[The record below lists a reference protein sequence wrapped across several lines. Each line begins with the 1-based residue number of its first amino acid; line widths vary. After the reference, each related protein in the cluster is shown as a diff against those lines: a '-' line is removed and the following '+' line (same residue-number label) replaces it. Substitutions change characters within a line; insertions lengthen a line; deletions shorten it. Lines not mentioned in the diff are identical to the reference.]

1 MPHVIVKMYPGNSE
15 EQKGKLAEEITKVI
29 MAGTGKSEAAV
40 SVSIVE
46 VPEEVWMEQVY
57 QTEILPKIENLY
69 KKPGY

>member
-15 EQKGKLAEEITKVI
+15 EQKGKLAEEITNLI
-29 MAGTGKSEAAV
+29 MASTGKSEAAV

-46 VPEEVWMEQVY
+46 VPEEAWMEEVY
-57 QTEILPKIENLY
+57 QTEILPQIDDLY